1 MSQAWTTQVRVVAA
15 AGPEGFSLVSRL
27 SLLAPPPLSRS
38 ERVAPGRM
46 GNARL
51 GRVVAIHRKLL
62 GSQLRAVVR
71 EAARSLKAPTHPRDP
86 ARVEVL
92 AEVLLPMARA
102 GAEPRVRVRVVA
114 PPPDGT
120 PVGAAEA
127 AREGQAP
134 KEALAL
140 AADLAQAERADP
152 GVWPLSPER
161 LMRSEA
167 AAAPTPQVS
176 KAKGQRPLLR
186 EAVVGAAGAGALHP
200 AEPLVVRGLWRFAS

>member
-1 MSQAWTTQVRVVAA
+1 MTDRAPQRARSRDRGRRSSAAASIRRGVAA
-15 AGPEGFSLVSRL
+15 PAG
-27 SLLAPPPLSRS
+27 LAADLTGGM
-38 ERVAPGRM
+38 VD
-46 GNARL
+46 
-51 GRVVAIHRKLL
+51 V
-62 GSQLRAVVR
+62 LRAVVR

-200 AEPLVVRGLWRFAS
+200 AEPLVVRGLWRFAC